1 MNFLFRIISNICF
14 VYIQCCYFL
23 RQEGSVDTSISSDA
37 TLLYGEVGGSP
48 LQTMEAITSTF
59 SSIFAKSCDWGK
71 VDQEQ
76 KDDFSVEMNSLIGN
90 LSGAVEC
97 MRGSFELMALEK
109 NYSHGLGK
117 NGNFFDL
124 VDVDEETLEKFK
136 DILERWLKQINDY
149 LSMDRKSSEEDDGPR
164 GEVDF
169 WRARVQRFT
178 SINEQMRRTD
188 CRGVTGLLSSHI
200 KLTRTNQ
207 PKSGI
212 ENLMERWKETDI
224 LVTEAVN
231 EAKDNAKYL
240 STLQRFLDP
249 LYHGSIPAIIDI
261 LPSLLNSVKVSVSNI
276 LSSADIVL
284 SEAKMIYLT
293 IHGNIR

>member
-1 MNFLFRIISNICF
+1 
-14 VYIQCCYFL
+14 
-23 RQEGSVDTSISSDA
+23 
-37 TLLYGEVGGSP
+37 
-48 LQTMEAITSTF
+48 
-59 SSIFAKSCDWGK
+59 
-71 VDQEQ
+71 
-76 KDDFSVEMNSLIGN
+76 
-90 LSGAVEC
+90 
-97 MRGSFELMALEK
+97 
-109 NYSHGLGK
+109 
-117 NGNFFDL
+117 
-124 VDVDEETLEKFK
+124 
-136 DILERWLKQINDY
+136 
-149 LSMDRKSSEEDDGPR
+149 
-164 GEVDF
+164 
-169 WRARVQRFT
+169 
-178 SINEQMRRTD
+178 MRRTD